1 LRGKALSKKETF
13 KQILLEAVDE
23 GLLTLGES
31 GREAVYFHL
40 QNLCGIKK
48 EEIPDKLGEFA
59 NGLRR
64 IFGLGAAVIEK
75 AIIKSLYG
83 KIGIKHEERKGY
95 GFLAYIKDAE
105 TAVKS

>member
-1 LRGKALSKKETF
+1 LSKKETF
-13 KQILLEAVDE
+13 KQILLEAVEE

-40 QNLCGIKK
+40 QNLYGVKK
-48 EEIPDKLGEFA
+48 EEIPNKLEEFA
-59 NGLRR
+59 DGLRK

-83 KIGIKHEERKGY
+83 KIGMKHEERKDY
-95 GFLAYIKDAE
+95 SFLRYIRDAE
-105 TAVKS
+105 TAVKN

>member
-1 LRGKALSKKETF
+1 MSKKETF
-13 KQILLEAVDE
+13 KRVLLEAVDE

-40 QNLCGIKK
+40 QNLYGVKK
-48 EEIPDKLGEFA
+48 DEVPDKLEEFA
-59 NGLRR
+59 DGLRK

-83 KIGIKHEERKGY
+83 KIGMKHEEKKGY
-95 GFLAYIKDAE
+95 SFLAYVKDAE
-105 TAVKS
+105 KVIES